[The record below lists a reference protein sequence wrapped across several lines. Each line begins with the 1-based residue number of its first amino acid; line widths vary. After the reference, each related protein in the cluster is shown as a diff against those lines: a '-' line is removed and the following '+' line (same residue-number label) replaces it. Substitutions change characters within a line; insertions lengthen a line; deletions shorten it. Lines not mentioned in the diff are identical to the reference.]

1 MPKPAAA
8 ICWKVAPLIHRDR
21 AFCSFS
27 RAWSWAGR
35 DERSRAGAATVNDLC
50 GQVLTSDYRSGSRV
64 ANRVAE
70 VLERARAFG
79 GCFSEQERDPQIHK
93 RGGAM

>member
-27 RAWSWAGR
+27 RASSCAGR
-35 DERSRAGAATVNDLC
+35 ELWSPRVLLALWNCLHQRRSPFLIHQSVPIRKAGIYLPDQFKKGGGVDL
-50 GQVLTSDYRSGSRV
+50 Q
-64 ANRVAE
+64 
-70 VLERARAFG
+70 
-79 GCFSEQERDPQIHK
+79 
-93 RGGAM
+93 